1 MESQA
6 SPTEPADTGGHRLRD
21 ELGVSRRHGERW
33 SRFLARVADAF
44 GLVLLLVLTTY
55 VLESLVP
62 FGGWTAPLITATA
75 VAAGIVSLVSARARH
90 PVVRAGV
97 IAGAAAV
104 VLAVIAAAVDSPT
117 ALGAAALLVFGLL
130 ATATVEV
137 LAAVIGEERVGF
149 RTILGAI
156 SVYVQLGLLFVFVYV
171 AVDRLQG
178 GLFFGQTIR
187 TGDYVFFSVTTLTTT
202 GYGNLVPAGQP
213 GRMIAGLEMLVGQIF
228 LVTLIAGLVSLWRP
242 GSWRR
247 GRRAAP
253 PSQEDAAESAGR

>member
-1 MESQA
+1 MSVFTPE
-6 SPTEPADTGGHRLRD
+6 EIDYLR
-21 ELGVSRRHGERW
+21 EQTLGR
-33 SRFLARVADAF
+33 
-44 GLVLLLVLTTY
+44 
-55 VLESLVP
+55 
-62 FGGWTAPLITATA
+62 
-75 VAAGIVSLVSARARH
+75 
-90 PVVRAGV
+90 
-97 IAGAAAV
+97 
-104 VLAVIAAAVDSPT
+104 
-117 ALGAAALLVFGLL
+117 L
-130 ATATVEV
+130 ATVGPDGQPHVTPVTFHLDAEEDTVDV
-137 LAAVIGEERVGF
+137 
-149 RTILGAI
+149 
-156 SVYVQLGLLFVFVYV
+156 
-171 AVDRLQG
+171 G